1 MGMFPVG
8 AVFGLLPTETFTVP
22 VDTWNPISIVETQV
36 EHPSI
41 AVSLPFKI
49 GGLALPMLNHN
60 SNYHTALQALVD
72 TLERHY
78 SKNQREFF
86 PIVSCGETCDA
97 LGYGSD
103 LLALLTGTGQRQ
115 GYYFA
120 HKSGETF
127 KCPSSYADPEL
138 FACLRAAKLA
148 GVTPLII
155 AVGGGVNGNS
165 IGLIAALAGAD
176 FIEVPTTP
184 MHFNDA
190 TTSAKKAFSLVRNNV
205 ILSKNIMGA
214 FYLPLMVYCC
224 SDMFLTLSSAN
235 AHATVGEATKTMN
248 MLGVANSVRAA
259 ADYHNI
265 LGACEFASDFT
276 KILLHSEGFNKFVSY
291 IRHPNTQARKRE
303 ILELGERIANL
314 RKLTSTTSDEETSD
328 EKISEKKTDTLA
340 RSVNL
345 VSLQGGEGLTTVFS
359 SGGLRNVLSV
369 LTLGETEEDDILPP
383 YIRPSALGSPVRS
396 LDQLGLSSVGV
407 LPPLAGQL
415 GELLAERTRK
425 MDEFRS
431 HYYNEISISDQQAI
445 KAFLTT
451 INTEIVSAKAMFL
464 AYSDPFEKYRA
475 LLFEYAHTLGH
486 GIEAFANSLYVHAKN
501 KRIPIPEEAERL
513 HGQCVGMAVLW
524 AGAMSSKLG
533 SGLFVIIRKHIF
545 SCQVCSEDR
554 AWSSIN
560 RLYIC
565 SIDMVVSHSG
575 PCANYASVYVYLAR
589 R

>member
-1 MGMFPVG
+1 
-8 AVFGLLPTETFTVP
+8 
-22 VDTWNPISIVETQV
+22 VETQV

-190 TTSAKKAFSLVRNNV
+190 TTSAKKSF
-205 ILSKNIMGA
+205 
-214 FYLPLMVYCC
+214 F
-224 SDMFLTLSSAN
+224 
-235 AHATVGEATKTMN
+235 
-248 MLGVANSVRAA
+248 
-259 ADYHNI
+259 
-265 LGACEFASDFT
+265 
-276 KILLHSEGFNKFVSY
+276 
-291 IRHPNTQARKRE
+291 
-303 ILELGERIANL
+303 
-314 RKLTSTTSDEETSD
+314 
-328 EKISEKKTDTLA
+328 A
-340 RSVNL
+340 RSQQRYFEQEYYGCFLFTAHGVL
-345 VSLQGGEGLTTVFS
+345 LFRHVFDIVFS
-359 SGGLRNVLSV
+359 QRTCDSWRGDQDYEHAGSSQFCSCSRRLPQH
-369 LTLGETEEDDILPP
+369 LGC
-383 YIRPSALGSPVRS
+383 
-396 LDQLGLSSVGV
+396 
-407 LPPLAGQL
+407 
-415 GELLAERTRK
+415 
-425 MDEFRS
+425 M
-431 HYYNEISISDQQAI
+431 
-445 KAFLTT
+445 
-451 INTEIVSAKAMFL
+451 
-464 AYSDPFEKYRA
+464 
-475 LLFEYAHTLGH
+475 
-486 GIEAFANSLYVHAKN
+486 
-501 KRIPIPEEAERL
+501 
-513 HGQCVGMAVLW
+513 
-524 AGAMSSKLG
+524 
-533 SGLFVIIRKHIF
+533 
-545 SCQVCSEDR
+545 
-554 AWSSIN
+554 
-560 RLYIC
+560 
-565 SIDMVVSHSG
+565 
-575 PCANYASVYVYLAR
+575 
-589 R
+589 